1 MGGGSLSVYATN
13 GCGDS
18 PTTSVSNTCR
28 IANPETETKVFP
40 NPTNGKLT
48 VEFSSL
54 AGGKY
59 NVTITD
65 MAGRIMYNEDVTA
78 TSGLNQRMIDLETA
92 NAGMYMLYLRDS
104 NGDISVHKVT
114 VE

>member
-40 NPTNGKLT
+40 NPTNGQLT
-48 VEFSSL
+48 VEFSSQ

-59 NVTITD
+59 TITVTD
-65 MAGRIMYNEDVTA
+65 MTGRVVLSNDLTA
-78 TSGLNQRMIDLETA
+78 RPGLNQHEMDLGFA
-92 NAGMYMLYLRDS
+92 NAGLYMVYVKDTDGKITV
-104 NGDISVHKVT
+104 NKVT